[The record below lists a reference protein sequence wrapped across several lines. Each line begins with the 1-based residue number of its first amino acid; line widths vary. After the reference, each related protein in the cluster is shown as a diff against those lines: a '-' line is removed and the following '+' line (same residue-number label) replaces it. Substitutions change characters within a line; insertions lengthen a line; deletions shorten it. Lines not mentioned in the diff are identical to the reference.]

1 MAMVLGTNDDW
12 KEFVREVIIVT
23 SIRMRCKYIRSE
35 RKKTMG
41 DFKKGTKF
49 QVYSLVLKSRKLS

>member
-1 MAMVLGTNDDW
+1 MIGRSLSVQMVDT
-12 KEFVREVIIVT
+12 VIIVM

-41 DFKKGTKF
+41 NFKMGTKF
-49 QVYSLVLKSRKLS
+49 QVYSPVLKSRKLS